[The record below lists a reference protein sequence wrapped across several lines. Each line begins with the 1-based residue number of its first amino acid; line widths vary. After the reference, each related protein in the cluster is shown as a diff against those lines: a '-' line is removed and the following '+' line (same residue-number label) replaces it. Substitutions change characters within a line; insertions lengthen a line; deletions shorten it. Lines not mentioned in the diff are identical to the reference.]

1 MSAENVVNR
10 MSDIPVEQ
18 LSFEQAYTE
27 LENIV
32 LTLETGQHTLEAAL
46 QYYERGQV
54 LARYCSGLLDQAELK
69 IQRLS
74 GETLEDFTPP
84 G

>member
-1 MSAENVVNR
+1 MSADNVANQ
-10 MSDIPVEQ
+10 MSDTPVDQ

-32 LTLETGQHTLEAAL
+32 LKLETGQHSLEAAL
-46 QYYERGQV
+46 QYYERGQA
-54 LARYCSGLLDQAELK
+54 LARHCSGLLDQAELK

-74 GETLEDFTPP
+74 GEALEDFTPP